1 MEEINE
7 NIVIENRKK
16 SNLWLWIILGIIA
29 LTAGLFFLQ
38 SWNDDRYQ
46 QLKGQYELL
55 EDKYS
60 QQKSVVAE
68 IESTRLKQKDSLILV
83 INEREKENEILEQ
96 ENISLQDKIEII
108 ESEVISVPNDIPGLV
123 NYFNTRYST
132 RENAVVED
140 KVGLGQNSAYKA
152 SYELEEKDNLT
163 EIVVLKDKQIENKD
177 SQIFL
182 LNEDKQNLNTLFTS
196 AEEEIL
202 QRKELQSIAEG
213 NIQNLEKQVK
223 NLTRNKTVN
232 KILIPLVAVI
242 SGFVGY
248 QIAK

>member
-7 NIVIENRKK
+7 NIIVENRKR

-29 LTAGLFFLQ
+29 LAVGLFFLQ
-38 SWNDDRYQ
+38 SWNDNKYQ
-46 QLKGQYELL
+46 QIKEQYELL
-55 EDKYS
+55 ESKYA
-60 QQKSVVAE
+60 QQKSIIAK
-68 IESTRLKQKDSLILV
+68 IETARLKQKDSLILV

-108 ESEVISVPNDIPGLV
+108 ENEVISVPNDVPGLV

-140 KVGLGQNSAYKA
+140 KIGLGQNSAYKA

-177 SQIFL
+177 NQIFL
-182 LNEDKQNLNTLFTS
+182 LNEDKQNLSTLFTS

-202 QRKELQSIAEG
+202 QRKELQKMAEE

-232 KILIPLVAVI
+232 KIFIPLVAVI

-248 QIAK
+248 EIAK